1 MPVLVAMF
9 PMMIVS
15 TTAIVALA
23 NLLRRNGAILRKRRS
38 HGGLFRRRYDLI
50 RPRGQTG
57 GVVDIHI
64 AERFHVLARTS
75 RSLASIRIEHDDRS
89 VVGKLHA
96 FTIRDSVE
104 ASLAERLIEQAIDDI
119 VNRHVAS
126 ARNMPSI
133 EFLFVAHVDQQHI
146 RVIGKHFLQFRV
158 IKFHSKPFVI
168 NCFHDLGRVI
178 IRSDGSAR
186 RTNTLSRGVS
196 YG

>member
-1 MPVLVAMF
+1 MIATAIVVMRMTMF

-75 RSLASIRIEHDDRS
+75 RSLASIRIEHNDRS

-104 ASLAERLIEQAIDDI
+104 ASLTERLIEQAIDDI
-119 VNRHVAS
+119 VN
-126 ARNMPSI
+126 
-133 EFLFVAHVDQQHI
+133 
-146 RVIGKHFLQFRV
+146 
-158 IKFHSKPFVI
+158 
-168 NCFHDLGRVI
+168 
-178 IRSDGSAR
+178 
-186 RTNTLSRGVS
+186 
-196 YG
+196 

>member
-15 TTAIVALA
+15 ATAIVALA

-50 RPRGQTG
+50 RPRGQAG

-64 AERFHVLARTS
+64 AERFHMLARTG
-75 RSLASIRIEHDDRS
+75 RALTSIGIEHDDRS
-89 VVGKLHA
+89 IVRKLHA
-96 FTIRDSVE
+96 FAIRDSVE
-104 ASLAERLIEQAIDDI
+104 ASLAKSLVEQAIDDI
-119 VNRHVAS
+119 VNRHIAS
-126 ARNMPSI
+126 ARNVARI

-146 RVIGKHFLQFRV
+146 RVIGEHFLQFRV

>member
-9 PMMIVS
+9 PMMIVP

-23 NLLRRNGAILRKRRS
+23 NLLRRNGTILRKRGG
-38 HGGLFRRRYDLI
+38 HGGLFRRRYNLI
-50 RPRGQTG
+50 RPRGQAR

-75 RSLASIRIEHDDRS
+75 RSLASIGIEHDDRS

-119 VNRHVAS
+119 VN
-126 ARNMPSI
+126 
-133 EFLFVAHVDQQHI
+133 
-146 RVIGKHFLQFRV
+146 
-158 IKFHSKPFVI
+158 
-168 NCFHDLGRVI
+168 
-178 IRSDGSAR
+178 
-186 RTNTLSRGVS
+186 
-196 YG
+196 